1 MKKYLTLFSIL
12 ALSLVLN
19 ACNKKGCSDPTAD
32 NYVSSVKKARDKKC
46 QYDGEGICG
55 INVNF
60 CFSINGTKRTAG
72 KAQFIEGTGAGSNV
86 KKIYWQNN
94 SSFGSTSY
102 EDIIIWIYGNKEP
115 SSYSL
120 SNSGA
125 DRTFQAEYYSG
136 QNGIVQT
143 ATSGS
148 LSIKKDNTTDGLI
161 ATFSFTTQS
170 GTQIK
175 DGNIYKLK

>member
-12 ALSLVLN
+12 ALALILN

-32 NYVSSVKKARDKKC
+32 NYVSNVKKARDKKC
-46 QYDGEGICG
+46 QYNGEGICG
-55 INVNF
+55 ENISF
-60 CFSINGTKRTAG
+60 CFNINGTQRKGQAIFTDGTSAG
-72 KAQFIEGTGAGSNV
+72 GNV
-86 KKIYWQNN
+86 KKIFWKTT
-94 SSFGSTSY
+94 SSPFGSTGY
-102 EDIIIWIYGNKEP
+102 EDIIIWIYGNKEA

-125 DRTFQAEYYSG
+125 DKTFQAEYYSG
-136 QNGIVQT
+136 QNGFVQT

-148 LSIKKDNTTDGLI
+148 LSIKKDNNSDGLI

-175 DGNIYKLK
+175 EGNIYRLN